1 MQSQYDGYKID
12 PIMIISQHPL
22 ARCCNEVARASVSR
36 AARGHLVWTH
46 RPPRPSQAPRPPAR
60 RGRAAVTT
68 NLGEKQSIFSQH
80 TNISLLLS
88 RLGCILC
95 CLASEASEVSEAGF
109 HRHMWVWS
117 RQHRKA
123 SDRATYPAWR
133 RQRTQGGTR
142 HHTVLRGQ
150 NYLESPPV
158 A

>member
-1 MQSQYDGYKID
+1 
-12 PIMIISQHPL
+12 MIISQMLDAQMRWPGPQLAGQRVATLSGHTGLLGPVRHRGRPL
-22 ARCCNEVARASVSR
+22 VVGE
-36 AARGHLVWTH
+36 L
-46 RPPRPSQAPRPPAR
+46 PSQQTW
-60 RGRAAVTT
+60 GRN
-68 NLGEKQSIFSQH
+68 NLIFSRY
-80 TNISLLLS
+80 TIISLLLS

-109 HRHMWVWS
+109 HRHMWAWR
-117 RQHRKA
+117 RQHRTA
-123 SDRATYPAWR
+123 SGPATYPAWR